1 MQSAKSFFP
10 DFNQI
15 WIFATDFHRRPEY
28 QVSRE
33 VHQMGAGLTYTDR
46 LKNMTKL
53 AVTFWDYANLLQPI
67 LTLNSSNA
75 ACANVTSFGTIV

>member
-1 MQSAKSFFP
+1 MKHALVLMQRSKSFFP

-33 VHQMGAGLTYTDR
+33 VHQMGVGLTYADR
-46 LKNMTKL
+46 RKNMTKL
-53 AVTFWDYANLLQPI
+53 AGAF
-67 LTLNSSNA
+67 
-75 ACANVTSFGTIV
+75 